1 MTILFNN
8 ASTLQLPAM
17 EPMLAVHLENL
28 LFLLLL
34 VVAGLF
40 QLLGRV
46 ARKVSG
52 DAAKPTSKPVP
63 RTARPIPR
71 AGPESDEERI
81 RKFLEAL
88 GNPPASPPPP
98 RTAQRP
104 TYRKPLVLPRVPPIA
119 SPLPPLIT
127 RPPDLP
133 SEFEVHREPIPIPAE
148 QPRAAQRSTEPVFQ
162 VHESTAPSVP
172 APTQPATTAHEITA
186 QPQVVVPRRAIVTA
200 TLLRSKSSLREAI
213 ILREIL
219 GPPRGLQAPD
229 ATP

>member
-1 MTILFNN
+1 
-8 ASTLQLPAM
+8 
-17 EPMLAVHLENL
+17 MLAVHLENL

-40 QLLGRV
+40 QLLGRA
-46 ARKVSG
+46 ARKASTG
-52 DAAKPTSKPVP
+52 EAEKPTSKSPP
-63 RTARPIPR
+63 RMSKPIPR
-71 AGPESDEERI
+71 APKESDEERV

-119 SPLPPLIT
+119 SPLPPLVT

-148 QPRAAQRSTEPVFQ
+148 RPRAAQRSTEPVFQ
-162 VHESTAPSVP
+162 VHESGAPPAPSSTEP
-172 APTQPATTAHEITA
+172 AATTHEIRTQPQNVASARSID
-186 QPQVVVPRRAIVTA
+186 VA
-200 TLLRSKSSLREAI
+200 TLLRSPMGLRGAVI
-213 ILREIL
+213 AREIL
-219 GPPRGLQAPD
+219 GPPRGLRMQMDFGGAIS
-229 ATP
+229 